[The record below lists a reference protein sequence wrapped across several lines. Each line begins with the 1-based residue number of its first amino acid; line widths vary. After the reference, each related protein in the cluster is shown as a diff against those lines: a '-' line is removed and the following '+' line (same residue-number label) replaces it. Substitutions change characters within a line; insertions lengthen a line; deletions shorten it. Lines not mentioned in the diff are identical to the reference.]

1 LSSRDVHRLW
11 ELGKRISEHFGAPQ
25 DIEWAF
31 HDGNLFLLQSRPI
44 TTHRETEAAEALAR
58 ATRQRLREEMS
69 AGRGPWVV
77 HNLAE
82 TLPHPTALTWSVIRK
97 FMSGLG
103 GFGAMYRQAGFQPAP
118 IIDREGFLELVAGRI
133 YMDAAR
139 APEMF
144 CENFPFAYDL
154 EKLVHDPDASQK
166 PPTLPRGSYSLRAK
180 AAALLSKA
188 GAKLQGLAGR
198 AAGEFREKTTPAVT
212 EYVARSREK
221 NLRLLT
227 VEQLIAFWEEY
238 EKQILNVFG
247 RDILMPGLICGMAWA
262 ELETFLQEN
271 FWDDDTEA
279 LLRIISVGGE
289 ADRTVIAD
297 AELFKVASGKWLLE
311 TWLADHGHRGPGE
324 LDLAAPRWREQPE
337 VLRERRRVWPL
348 ASLRWNGTVAARL
361 RPTSR
366 QPFCGRAYRL
376 PMPGNLI
383 AVSTLCVAI
392 CLFGKTGRICSCW
405 VMDCCAIW
413 PWKPASGWKLAM
425 AHSI

>member
-1 LSSRDVHRLW
+1 VLAVERETGRVLSAKIADKQVYLAAGTGQEQPVAESLRKKSCLSSRDVHRLW
-11 ELGKRISEHFGAPQ
+11 ELGKRSSEHFGAPQ

-154 EKLVHDPDASQK
+154 EKLVHDPAYAAPGIVFIACEGRRTTVQGGRK
-166 PPTLPRGSYSLRAK
+166 APGLGGTGRWRIPRKDDPSGDRIRRPIQRKEPSLANG
-180 AAALLSKA
+180 
-188 GAKLQGLAGR
+188 GA
-198 AAGEFREKTTPAVT
+198 TD
-212 EYVARSREK
+212 
-221 NLRLLT
+221 RLLGGVRET
-227 VEQLIAFWEEY
+227 DSKCFWPRY
-238 EKQILNVFG
+238 SHAG
-247 RDILMPGLICGMAWA
+247 
-262 ELETFLQEN
+262 
-271 FWDDDTEA
+271 
-279 LLRIISVGGE
+279 
-289 ADRTVIAD
+289 
-297 AELFKVASGKWLLE
+297 
-311 TWLADHGHRGPGE
+311 
-324 LDLAAPRWREQPE
+324 LDLRHGMGGA
-337 VLRERRRVWPL
+337 
-348 ASLRWNGTVAARL
+348 
-361 RPTSR
+361 
-366 QPFCGRAYRL
+366 
-376 PMPGNLI
+376 
-383 AVSTLCVAI
+383 
-392 CLFGKTGRICSCW
+392 
-405 VMDCCAIW
+405 
-413 PWKPASGWKLAM
+413 
-425 AHSI
+425 